1 MSRRFHLGHERSEPM
16 DLRDRSAA
24 RQSGRPIVCVYL
36 TSSLWAATEAF
47 HILTPAN
54 IRLCRAVTLREARL
68 LLRILPSRVLLVDT
82 IFDDGQWADALE
94 AVQREQLPVCVVV
107 ATAAYES
114 DLWAAILRA
123 GGFDVV
129 LKPFSRLTLVHAV
142 QDAHRHACGFDEDRK
157 GRPALEEVGPAEEKQ
172 ASGAIKGTSTA
183 PAQAR
188 RRCRLN
194 PTGLCRWLKRAF
206 RGADGASTTPGAAK
220 RVRRRPA

>member
-1 MSRRFHLGHERSEPM
+1 MSKRFRLRHERSDPM
-16 DLRDRSAA
+16 DLRDQSAA
-24 RQSGRPIVCVYL
+24 RQSGRHIVCVYL

-68 LLRILPSRVLLVDT
+68 LLRILPARVLLVDT
-82 IFDDGQWADALE
+82 IFDDGQWKDALE
-94 AVQREQLPVCVVV
+94 QVQREQLPVCVVV

-157 GRPALEEVGPAEEKQ
+157 EH
-172 ASGAIKGTSTA
+172 SA
-183 PAQAR
+183 PAARGEATETIGAASTGPTQAR
-188 RRCRLN
+188 RRCRLS
-194 PTGLCRWLKRAF
+194 PTGLCRWLRRAL
-206 RGADGASTTPGAAK
+206 RGMNEASTTPGAK
-220 RVRRRPA
+220 RARRRPA